1 MSPLAVNGTVS
12 RSCIFLLD
20 MPGMVQLSIEISRL
34 YCNKDHVICLVQ

>member
-12 RSCIFLLD
+12 RSIFLLD
-20 MPGMVQLSIEISRL
+20 MSGMVQLSIEISRL